1 MADSIEVSCEIP
13 TQCEFIDK
21 YENHDMVKHNLK
33 EDVKLFNF
41 ITTFAQKISEGNMP
55 HIITKGN
62 MPYIINNG
70 VIRFPSVYF
79 YFIKYT
85 YLSRTGKRSI
95 KVGFIC

>member
-1 MADSIEVSCEIP
+1 
-13 TQCEFIDK
+13 
-21 YENHDMVKHNLK
+21 
-33 EDVKLFNF
+33 
-41 ITTFAQKISEGNMP
+41 MP

-70 VIRFPSVYF
+70 VIIRFPSVYF

-95 KVGFIC
+95 KVGFICWARGIQYNNTIFYSVPVVIHT